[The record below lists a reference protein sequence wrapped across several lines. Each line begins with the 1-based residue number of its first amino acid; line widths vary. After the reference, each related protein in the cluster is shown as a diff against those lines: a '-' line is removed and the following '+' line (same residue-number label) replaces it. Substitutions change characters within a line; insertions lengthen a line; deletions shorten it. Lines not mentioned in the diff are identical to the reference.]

1 MYEIPSEF
9 FFELHHSRPR
19 FKKDKENVFG
29 NMAFSIV
36 ELDGT
41 TTKYF
46 KKNIDIAIRNISGNE
61 KVVPKTI
68 DNWRTEI
75 TTLFSMKQQLD
86 DGKVY
91 ATDITKELA
100 NTSNLKRFFLRAM
113 LTFQYPGGF
122 LTSRKIKR
130 IVEANIVFNP
140 LLWLSHFFTSSKAS
154 NGLYITELEFC
165 YCVLNDLRVTS
176 RHEEISLT
184 YDRIL
189 ENRKKNVGYNRVGDK
204 KRSAGDILDY
214 CVLAGILYEDKSK
227 RFQVKESAIPL
238 LQFFKSNHVLFKNYS
253 NTNEPLEINNLKN
266 TWINFVNNTSRDLLQ
281 KFSMENNISLDND
294 FMEDANSD
302 QLEPDD
308 VNFDYKELKLEN
320 LNRLYVQISSK
331 ELGDKGELL
340 AQIHEKLYLRKTGH
354 HAVGKRVKRI
364 PDHLAVGYDILSR
377 KSDAT
382 MRQIEVKTT
391 MSQKETFIHKIHLT
405 ENEWCA
411 AKSHG
416 ARYYIYRIAISDNEK
431 KLRIIKDPYSLY
443 EKKKI
448 KVHERDGVDLTFD
461 NTCYEEVELLEYRS

>member
-9 FFELHHSRPR
+9 FFELHHPRPR
-19 FKKDKENVFG
+19 FKKDRENVFG
-29 NMAFSIV
+29 NMAFSIA

-46 KKNIDIAIRNISGNE
+46 RKNIDIAIENISGN
-61 KVVPKTI
+61 KKPKTI

-75 TTLFSMKQQLD
+75 TTLFSMKQEL

-122 LTSRKIKR
+122 LKNRTIKN
-130 IVEANIVFNP
+130 IVEADIIFNP
-140 LLWLSHFFTSSKAS
+140 LLWLSNFFTSSNAS
-154 NGLYITELEFC
+154 NDLYITDLEFC

-176 RHEEISLT
+176 RHEKISST

-189 ENRKKNVGYNRVGDK
+189 ENRKENIGYNRSGDK

-214 CVLAGILYEDKSK
+214 SVLAGILYKDKLK
-227 RFQVKESAIPL
+227 RFRVKESAIPL
-238 LQFFKSNHVLFKNYS
+238 LQFFNSNYSLFKSYADI
-253 NTNEPLEINNLKN
+253 NELSEIDNLKN
-266 TWINFVNNTSRDLLQ
+266 TWIDFVNNTSKNLLL
-281 KFSMENNISLDND
+281 KFSMENNISSDND

-308 VNFDYKELKLEN
+308 INSDYRELKLEN
-320 LNRLYVQISSK
+320 LSRLYVQISSK
-331 ELGDKGELL
+331 EIGDKGELL
-340 AQIHEKLYLRKTGH
+340 AQIHEKLYLRKAGH
-354 HAVGKRVKRI
+354 HGIGKRVKRI
-364 PDHLAVGYDILSR
+364 PNHLAVGYDILSR

-391 MSQKETFIHKIHLT
+391 MSQKETFIHKVHLT
-405 ENEWCA
+405 ENEWFA
-411 AKSHG
+411 AKSHR

-431 KLRIIKDPYSLY
+431 KLCIIKDPYSLY
-443 EKKKI
+443 EKNKI

-461 NTCYEEVELLEYRS
+461 NTCYEEVELLEYRA